1 MDDPLCRVS
10 VHSAV
15 QPRTVDLMLPRHA
28 EVGLLLPDIVDLIA
42 ADAESGTAS
51 QGWRLDRLCGGHC
64 DESMTLHESGISDGD
79 VMVLSPVDAPAPGPL
94 HADPFRTVCEAGP
107 GPGRHREISARL
119 WACAGV
125 LALTALGFSGSR
137 GGVPLVAA
145 GIALIS
151 AAVCVIIGWRHDA
164 MRSTLHGLS
173 VGFVGVAGFLAVPGG
188 GGPGL
193 TLGTAAGGVAALWLL
208 RAARGDVWLLTA
220 VATASAAVAAVSAF
234 SLLVSADLMAT
245 GAVLGVLSLAI
256 LGLAGRIALAVNGL
270 RPPFPGD
277 DVGAEPVT
285 RSAAVGGHVVFAGL
299 VTGSATA
306 TTLAVGA
313 IAAGCLTGSSWLPG
327 FALASVL
334 AALLLLRTRLYADPR
349 CRAALGWCGL
359 SGVAAVVALA
369 TVSAPRYAGPAVVL
383 AVALAGWCRTGR
395 GRHAS
400 SWARASDG
408 AEYVLLAAVVP
419 LACWAADVYGLV
431 RSLSV
436 G

>member
-10 VHSAV
+10 IQSATE
-15 QPRTVDLMLPRHA
+15 PRAVDLMLPRHA
-28 EVGLLLPDIVDLIA
+28 EVGLLLPEIVDLFA
-42 ADAESGTAS
+42 AEPESGTAS
-51 QGWRLDRLCGGHC
+51 QGWRLDRLSGGHC
-64 DESMTLHESGISDGD
+64 DESMTLHESGVSDGD
-79 VMVLSPVDAPAPGPL
+79 VMVLSPVGAPAPGPL
-94 HADPFRTVCEAGP
+94 RADPFRTVAEAGP
-107 GPGRHREISARL
+107 SPAPDHTTSARM
-119 WACAGV
+119 WACVGV
-125 LALTALGFSGSR
+125 LALITLGFSGGR
-137 GGVPLVAA
+137 GGVPMVAA

-151 AAVCVIIGWRHDA
+151 AAGCLIVGWRHDA
-164 MRSTLHGLS
+164 MRATLHGLS

-193 TLGTAAGGVAALWLL
+193 TLGAAAGGLASLWLL
-208 RAARGDVWLLTA
+208 RAGRGDAWLLTA

-234 SLLVSADLMAT
+234 SLMAALDLVAS
-245 GAVLGVLSLAI
+245 GAVLGVLSLGT
-256 LGLAGRIALAVNGL
+256 LGVAGRITLSVSGL

-277 DVGAEPVT
+277 SADPV
-285 RSAAVGGHVVFAGL
+285 SEAAAFGGHTVFAGL
-299 VTGSATA
+299 VTGGATA
-306 TTLAVGA
+306 TALAIGA
-313 IAAGCLTGSSWLPG
+313 IAAGCRGGSSWLPG
-327 FALASVL
+327 FVLAAVL
-334 AALLLLRTRLYADPR
+334 AALLLLRTRFYADPR

-369 TVSAPRYAGPAVVL
+369 TVSAPRYAGPAVLL
-383 AVALAGWCRTGR
+383 AVGLAGWCRAGR

-400 SWARASDG
+400 SWARASDV